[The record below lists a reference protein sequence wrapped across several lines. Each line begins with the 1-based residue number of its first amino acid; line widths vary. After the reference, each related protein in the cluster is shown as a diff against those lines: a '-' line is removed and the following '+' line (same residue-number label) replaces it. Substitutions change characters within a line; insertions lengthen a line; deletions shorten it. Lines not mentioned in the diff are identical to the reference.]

1 MVSFFAEMI
10 AFVAREPLTGSL
22 WAMASHAAKL
32 NNHRIV
38 GQIGFLTAKMFDLV
52 IVFVSEIVK
61 PKAVGLLVHEG
72 YQFGLQDSTLR
83 RVQFTFKYRIL
94 HALAIVH
101 ALLGD
106 LPQAFL
112 SLRCFGIDI
121 IGYEYQHDLASLPQ
135 KWRGF
140 IQIRVGDLLLL
151 PLLPLLQEG
160 FSARIRQQH
169 RSGALTI
176 EVLCRQN
183 TVIDEGQHESV
194 GHAGA

>member
-94 HALAIVH
+94 NSCTIIYTLFS
-101 ALLGD
+101 D
-106 LPQAFL
+106 FTKSRFP
-112 SLRCFGIDI
+112 SCCFCIYI
-121 IGYEYQHDLASLPQ
+121 IRYQY
-135 KWRGF
+135 
-140 IQIRVGDLLLL
+140 
-151 PLLPLLQEG
+151 
-160 FSARIRQQH
+160 
-169 RSGALTI
+169 
-176 EVLCRQN
+176 
-183 TVIDEGQHESV
+183 
-194 GHAGA
+194 